1 MQELLDQAFYYL
13 DALWRRRWIALGAA
27 FLIACGGWAYVAQ
40 MPNEYRAEAKVHVDT
55 ASVLNPLLEGLTV
68 NTDIA
73 QQIAVMRQTLLTRPT
88 LEEVIRKTDLD
99 LTVKTEA
106 GAAELVES
114 VRQRI
119 RIEANSNNIFTIA
132 FNDTEPARAAAVV
145 DTLTTMFVQNNLGED
160 RRDMQ
165 TAQGFLDRQIQKYEN
180 QLNAAEARLAEFKQE
195 HRELL
200 PGQSGLREDLEA
212 AEAGL
217 AEINAQINDA
227 RTRKAFLEEQLAE
240 TPEMLTQQGGQAGP
254 PSNVEVQIMEVEG
267 RLDELKAR
275 YTDRHPDVKAAERRL
290 TRLREELQAQQSA
303 VAGPGV
309 GPGPA
314 GGAAGSGPGPGAD
327 SGGIKI
333 PNPSY
338 SQLRMSYIDVQSQI
352 QTLQQKR
359 ARQQQTVATLQ
370 GRLERVPEVETQ
382 LKKLTRNLGMIRSR
396 YDALLSRRET
406 AELASA
412 REAESD
418 KVQFRIIEPAQV
430 PVVPEGPNRPM
441 FMAAVLVMSLG
452 AGTGGATLLALM
464 KTSYGSVNHLRRDFD
479 LPVIG
484 AVSAL
489 PSAHARLRRLLEGTG
504 LALAGTAFLGLFGA
518 LVLLERQVGLPT
530 LVEGPLTPAALGEA
544 LGNAIQGITGGP
556 SA

>member
-1 MQELLDQAFYYL
+1 MQELLDQVFYYL
-13 DALWRRRWIALGAA
+13 DALWRRRWIALGVA
-27 FLIACGGWAYVAQ
+27 FAIACAGWVYVAK
-40 MPNEYRAEAKVHVDT
+40 MPNQYRAEAKVHVDT

-68 NTDIA
+68 NTNTA
-73 QQIAVMRQTLLTRPT
+73 QQIAVMRQTLLTRPR

-106 GAAELVES
+106 EAQALLES
-114 VRQRI
+114 VRKRI
-119 RIEANSNNIFTIA
+119 RIEANRNSIFTIA
-132 FNDTEPARAAAVV
+132 FTDTKPARAAAVV

-160 RRDMQ
+160 RRDME
-165 TAQGFLDRQIQKYEN
+165 TAQGFLDRQIKKYEQ
-180 QLNAAEARLAEFKQE
+180 QLNTAEARLAEFKQE

-200 PGQSGLREDLEA
+200 PGQSGLRENLEA
-212 AEAGL
+212 AEARL
-217 AEINAQINDA
+217 AEIDAAISDA

-240 TPEMLTQQGGQAGP
+240 TPEMLTQQGGQGGP
-254 PSNVEVQIMEVEG
+254 PSNVEVRIMEVEG

-275 YTDRHPDVKAAERRL
+275 YTERHPDVKAAERRL
-290 TRLREELQAQQSA
+290 ERLRAELQAQRSA
-303 VAGPGV
+303 VGP
-309 GPGPA
+309 
-314 GGAAGSGPGPGAD
+314 GSGPGPGGAAEAAEE

-338 SQLRMSYIDVQSQI
+338 AQLKMSYIDVQSQM

-359 ARQQQTVATLQ
+359 ARQRQTVATLEQ
-370 GRLERVPEVETQ
+370 RLERVPEIETK
-382 LKKLTRNLGMIRSR
+382 LKKLTRNLGMVRSR
-396 YDALLSRRET
+396 YDTLLSRRET

-452 AGTGGATLLALM
+452 AGSGGATLLALM
-464 KTSYGSVNHLRRDFD
+464 KSSYGSVNHLRRDFE

-489 PSAHARLRRLLEGTG
+489 PSARARLRKLLESAG
-504 LALAGTAFLGLFGA
+504 LTLAGTAFLGLFGA

-530 LVEGPLTPAALGEA
+530 LMEGPLTPAALGEA
-544 LGNAIQGITGGP
+544 LGNAVQGITGGG
-556 SA
+556 AV